1 MIINRNNQISYWAI
15 PSIRNNRL
23 NPRQREAM
31 AKDIITKV
39 CIYYNISN
47 DDIKGR
53 DRHRTIVL
61 ARHMAMYIIRNRLK
75 LKLKATGQLFNR
87 DHTTAMH
94 AMKSISDQIETD
106 ELIANDLDNLINIL

>member
-1 MIINRNNQISYWAI
+1 MITNRSNLVSYWAI
-15 PSIRNNRL
+15 PSIRKDRL

-31 AKDIITKV
+31 AKEIIVKV

-47 DDIKGR
+47 EDIKGR
-53 DRHRTIVL
+53 DRHRCIVL

-75 LKLKATGQLFNR
+75 LKLKATAQLFNR

-94 AMKSISDQIETD
+94 ALKSISDQIETD